1 MFPLVRNQV
10 EYTTKNISFLLDN
23 ISLPPFQ
30 RSKNELHVQLLY
42 QYMKKYFEINHDII
56 CTGLI
61 SFAMLKNEQEQDELW
76 LLDGQHRVRALQQLA
91 KERPEILTIL
101 IRTDIYKVN
110 SKEEME
116 QLYRI
121 INETK
126 KVDMFRSSTSLKV
139 WPRIEEWFQLHF
151 SSYWKDT
158 KQPNMLNVSREEVKK
173 RMEAEGWLEQP
184 VETVINALETLR
196 THFTSISDESWTKWG
211 IIKDAKKNKL
221 IEKDGFYFGLFRRYE
236 WISRLGTPYVEHYSI
251 DKQRH
256 SIPKRIRNEVWNKRF
271 AENMTGECFCCK
283 KTLSFQ
289 NGFHCGHILSYHE
302 GGTDT
307 VSNLEVVCE
316 VCNLDMSTMNM
327 NVYKTHFCE

>member
-10 EYTTKNISFLLDN
+10 EYTTKEISFLLDN

-30 RSKNELHVQLLY
+30 RAKNELHVQLIY
-42 QYMKKYFEINHDII
+42 QYMKQYFEIHHDII

-61 SFAMLKNEQEQDELW
+61 SFAVDQDELW
-76 LLDGQHRVRALQQLA
+76 LLDGQHRIRALQQLA
-91 KERPEILTIL
+91 KERPEILKIL

-116 QLYRI
+116 QVYRI

-126 KVDMFRSSTSLKV
+126 KVDMFRTSISLKV
-139 WPRIEEWFQLHF
+139 WPRIEEWFQQKF
-151 SSYWKDT
+151 PSYWKDT
-158 KQPNMLNVSREEVKK
+158 KHPNMLNVSREEVKK
-173 RMEAEGWLEQP
+173 RMEAEGWLERP
-184 VETVINALETLR
+184 FEIVIQALETMLM
-196 THFTSISDESWTKWG
+196 HFKSISDEIWIEWG

-236 WISRLGTPYVEHYSI
+236 WISRLFTPSVEHFSI
-251 DKQRH
+251 EKQRQ
-256 SIPKRIRNEVWNKRF
+256 SIPKRIRNEVWNKKF
-271 AENMTGECFCCK
+271 EGNMIGECFCCK
-283 KTLSFQ
+283 KTISFQ
-289 NGFHCGHILSYHE
+289 NGFHCGHIVSHHE
-302 GGTDT
+302 GGTNS

-316 VCNLDMSTMNM
+316 ECNLDMSTMNM